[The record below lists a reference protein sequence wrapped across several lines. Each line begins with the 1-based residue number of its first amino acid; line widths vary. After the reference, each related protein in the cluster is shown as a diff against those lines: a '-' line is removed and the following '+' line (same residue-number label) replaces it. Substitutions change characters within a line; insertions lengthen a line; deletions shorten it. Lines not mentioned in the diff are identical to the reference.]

1 MATASSS
8 TCWRGKH
15 SVDALCAQ
23 YILPVDLTT
32 VPAPSSA
39 LVHGCGQC
47 WRSLQ
52 RQRFVVLGCDFL
64 RAFMAFFPFSLRLTW
79 FVRGCVALAFSK
91 GSAAC
96 GNSTTCMP
104 EYAW

>member
-8 TCWRGKH
+8 TCWRGKP
-15 SVDALCAQ
+15 SVEALCAQ

-39 LVHGCGQC
+39 LIQRCGQC

-52 RQRFVVLGCDFL
+52 RQRLVVFGCDFL
-64 RAFMAFFPFSLRLTW
+64 RAFLAFRPFALGLASC
-79 FVRGCVALAFSK
+79 VAGCVALAFCE
-91 GSAAC
+91 GSTAG

-104 EYAW
+104 EHAW

>member
-52 RQRFVVLGCDFL
+52 RQRLVVFGCDFL
-64 RAFMAFFPFSLRLTW
+64 RAFLAFFPFSFGFTS
-79 FVRGCVALAFSK
+79 FVAGCVALAFSE
-91 GSAAC
+91 GSTA
-96 GNSTTCMP
+96 
-104 EYAW
+104 